1 MESNTSISEKSS
13 GAGGCFPV
21 IAEHAQEAVAVLDTN
36 GIVHYANAAWI
47 KMHGF
52 DRRSEVVGRPIS
64 DFHNKQQL
72 AADVLPLLREVVHR
86 GQISGHIGHTNKNQ
100 TVLPTYT
107 TMFALKDKTAKLLGV
122 IVFALDTSELEQL
135 KEDISNLKHEADK
148 HNEEL
153 TLAAKSLEKQAK
165 EMEIV
170 ENLLG
175 ARGAE
180 LSSVNKQLWQYMS
193 QREQIQEQCNVL
205 RTELVEKE
213 KQIAELN
220 ARMQHQNAEHAR
232 LEQQWKSQYSEL
244 LSSIEGLRH
253 EVIEMKHHEV
263 EFLED
268 IDPDAEP
275 VGAKGGVNRD
285 QLREL
290 SVMAKKFAGN

>member
-1 MESNTSISEKSS
+1 MDTNTSITRKSS

-21 IAEHAQEAVAVLDTN
+21 IADHAQEAIAVFDTN
-36 GIVHYANAAWI
+36 GVVHYANAAWV

-52 DRRSEVVGRPIS
+52 EHRSEVVGRKIS

-72 AADVLPLLREVVHR
+72 AADVLPFLHEVCRR
-86 GQISGHIGHTNKNQ
+86 GQISGPIWHIQKNQ

-107 TMFALKDKTAKLLGV
+107 TMLALKDETGKMRGV
-122 IVFALDTSELEQL
+122 IVFAVDISEMEQL
-135 KEDISNLKHEADK
+135 KGDIRNLKHDADK
-148 HNEEL
+148 RTEEL
-153 TLAAKSLEKQAK
+153 TLAAKSLDKQAK

-175 ARGAE
+175 ARGTE

-193 QREQIQEQCNVL
+193 EREQIQEQCNVL
-205 RTELVEKE
+205 RVELAEKE
-213 KQIAELN
+213 KQIAEM
-220 ARMQHQNAEHAR
+220 ASRMQSQNVEHTR
-232 LEQQWKSQYSEL
+232 LEQQWKTQYSEL
-244 LSSIEGLRH
+244 LSSIDRLRH

-268 IDPDAEP
+268 IDADTES
-275 VGAKGGVNRD
+275 VGAKSGVNRD